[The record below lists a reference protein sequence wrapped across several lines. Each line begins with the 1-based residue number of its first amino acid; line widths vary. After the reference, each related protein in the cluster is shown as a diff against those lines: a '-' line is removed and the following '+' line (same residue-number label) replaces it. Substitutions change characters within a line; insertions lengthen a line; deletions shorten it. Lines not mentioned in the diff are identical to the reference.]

1 MAAVVMTTLIA
12 HQRLLLIALGALH
25 VVREQRKH
33 ALYRAL
39 RDWLASLMFRR
50 PRRPRSYWAEQ
61 RRACLWHAMQLSWPG
76 LPRHA
81 EDQKYYSHFRVNKTG
96 FKYVFSLV
104 RDDLTP
110 RHGPRAGIEAKR
122 RFAMTMHW
130 LAKAPMYDAVADL
143 WGVGKST
150 VHKHLHATVR
160 VLRRRLQHLLEFPS
174 GNELHRI
181 MNDFSFYTHG
191 IPNVAGALDGC
202 FIPMFKATGPFG
214 FRYWC

>member
-1 MAAVVMTTLIA
+1 MNPRLRCLLMAAVVMTTLIA

-96 FKYVFSLV
+96 FKYLLSLV
-104 RDDLTP
+104 RGGWLRAP
-110 RHGPRAGIEAKR
+110 RVSPPPPPAILLDSCCMQSCPRCCFCELFLAGR
-122 RFAMTMHW
+122 
-130 LAKAPMYDAVADL
+130 
-143 WGVGKST
+143 KSDWQG
-150 VHKHLHATVR
+150 L
-160 VLRRRLQHLLEFPS
+160 P
-174 GNELHRI
+174 
-181 MNDFSFYTHG
+181 
-191 IPNVAGALDGC
+191 
-202 FIPMFKATGPFG
+202 
-214 FRYWC
+214 